1 MDAAVAACGVGER
14 RRGGKLPAHV
24 VAYLTM
30 GLCLFRDEDYGEV
43 ATNVTGALTRWGCW
57 DASWSV
63 PTAGGISQARKR
75 LGRHVLAEVFE
86 RVAGPV
92 ADRST
97 RGAWLRGWRLLGID
111 GFEVD
116 VADTPGNAEEFG
128 YAGSGD
134 NRSAFGEGAGG
145 GAGRVR
151 HPRVRGRRGRVLL
164 ERGEDPG
171 QPALPAAATRRA
183 AHRRSQLVRHEAL
196 HHIPGFSREE
206 LEDHSWI
213 PWLTRTR
220 KRFRGPEHANKT
232 GGRVQAD
239 GAARRGEPRD
249 MAKAG
254 LLEL

>member
-1 MDAAVAACGVGER
+1 M
-14 RRGGKLPAHV
+14 
-24 VAYLTM
+24 
-30 GLCLFRDEDYGEV
+30 
-43 ATNVTGALTRWGCW
+43 
-57 DASWSV
+57 
-63 PTAGGISQARKR
+63 GISQARKR
-75 LGRHVLAEVFE
+75 LGRGVLAEVFE
-86 RVAGPV
+86 QVAGPV
-92 ADRST
+92 ANRST

-116 VADTPGNAEEFG
+116 LADTKGNAEEFG

-134 NRSAFGEGAGG
+134 NRSAFPKARVVALAECGTHAFVAAEVGSYSSGEKTLAN
-145 GAGRVR
+145 RLYQR
-151 HPRVRGRRGRVLL
+151 LRPDELL
-164 ERGEDPG
+164 TADRN
-171 QPALPAAATRRA
+171 LCATRRF
-183 AHRRSQLVRHEAL
+183 
-196 HHIPGFSREE
+196 ITFPGFSREE